1 MPHSKST
8 CSTLTTGTE
17 VEDLPSL
24 VTNVHPGSKEIERK
38 KVTMWFGEQASSEPE
53 DELTPFKKLVA
64 GKWESSVD
72 KPTQFN
78 RVVYD
83 HAESDEPTQFQRG
96 VGKHKEPSQFQEAMP
111 VSKEGKGK
119 AQVHPCSDA
128 KHVQPIPVIS
138 RPKPR
143 PLKQT
148 EPHAP
153 PPMHVKAALKAAT
166 ELNVT
171 DELDTN
177 ELLQFIAVFKIVGT
191 ATPHELFEQFITT
204 VFNYCI
210 FHVTFPCHIFQ
221 RFMIKISNCNYSL
234 IS

>member
-72 KPTQFN
+72 EPTQFN
-78 RVVYD
+78 GVVYD

-96 VGKHKEPSQFQEAMP
+96 VGKHKEPSQFQEATP
-111 VSKEGKGK
+111 ARKEGKGK
-119 AQVHPCSDA
+119 A
-128 KHVQPIPVIS
+128 
-138 RPKPR
+138 
-143 PLKQT
+143 
-148 EPHAP
+148 
-153 PPMHVKAALKAAT
+153 
-166 ELNVT
+166 
-171 DELDTN
+171 
-177 ELLQFIAVFKIVGT
+177 
-191 ATPHELFEQFITT
+191 
-204 VFNYCI
+204 
-210 FHVTFPCHIFQ
+210 
-221 RFMIKISNCNYSL
+221 
-234 IS
+234 